1 MWTHGKIGPGNP
13 ANPVNWV
20 HVKRPFI
27 FFKFISIDREQYEI
41 FPFLIES
48 MPCNTESGHK
58 N

>member
-1 MWTHGKIGPGNP
+1 MWTQGKIGPGNP

-27 FFKFISIDREQYEI
+27 FFKLVLTENSMKF
-41 FPFLIES
+41 FPFLMES
-48 MPCNTESGHK
+48 MLHNTESGHK